1 MTCTLGCGVTKS
13 TSLGDNC
20 TVSATKNLPARVA
33 STALL
38 LLACMQLSPPTGAA
52 DPGPDPAPAPQQEL
66 HNVTYRAR
74 IDGVARGALITY
86 NINDTQIRNADPTM
100 LPGRTFE
107 AQAVLSDP
115 QQAGMQVRIQ
125 WPYSANLHCEILVDD
140 ATAAQAD
147 QWIGPRL
154 IPANNDPDYGKLMC
168 GAPLNNGTGA
178 GSVAET
184 AAVDAAPAV

>member
-1 MTCTLGCGVTKS
+1 
-13 TSLGDNC
+13 
-20 TVSATKNLPARVA
+20 
-33 STALL
+33 LL
-38 LLACMQLSPPTGAA
+38 LLACMQLSPAIGSA
-52 DPGPDPAPAPQQEL
+52 DPGTDPEPAPQQEL

-86 NINDTQIRNADPTM
+86 NINDTQIRTADPAM
-100 LPGRTFE
+100 LPGRIFE
-107 AQAVLSDP
+107 AQTVLSDP

-168 GAPLNNGTGA
+168 GAPLNSGA
-178 GSVAET
+178 PMSGAAT
-184 AAVDAAPAV
+184 AAVAVLPAAPRPGV